1 VEVSTADRDLVV
13 EGVELAKS
21 RLAAGE
27 ELAPI
32 ILVERA
38 GDHSSEQFAPDAL
51 DAARLRFA
59 ELLRSAGRA
68 DECALVRLGY
78 VGRGDHAIVVELG
91 RGGEEQA
98 DEFAQ
103 RFRPQ
108 RGRFRRFKLI
118 GDLRPTGKGRLIP

>member
-1 VEVSTADRDLVV
+1 MEASTATHDLVD
-13 EGVELAKS
+13 EGIELAKS

-27 ELAPI
+27 EFAPT

-38 GDHSSEQFAPDAL
+38 GDHSSEQLARDAM

-59 ELLRSAGRA
+59 ELLRTASRA

-78 VGRGDHAIVVELG
+78 VGRGDHAIVIELG

-103 RFRPQ
+103 RYRPQ

-118 GDLRPTGKGRLIP
+118 GDLRPTGKGRLVL